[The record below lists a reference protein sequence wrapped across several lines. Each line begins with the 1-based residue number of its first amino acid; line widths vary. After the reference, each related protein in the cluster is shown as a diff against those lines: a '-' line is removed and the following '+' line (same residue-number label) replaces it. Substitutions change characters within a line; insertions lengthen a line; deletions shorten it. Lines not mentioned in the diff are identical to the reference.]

1 MKRGGIKT
9 ATRTVF
15 PSEEVVEQAAVTLV
29 DLIDSAAVGPARV
42 SPCAPRPT
50 DASERVGHLRR
61 QKERGPYLEAL
72 RSLFSPPV
80 RQELLD
86 RARWPDAILVRL
98 CADALQAGI
107 ETGSVTQLI
116 EKRALGPEG
125 PDMLHWPW
133 PMRIYTLGRFS
144 LVKNG
149 QAVAFAGKSPRKP
162 LELLQVLIALGGRDV
177 QVSRVMRVLW
187 PDEDSRDMRKLFD
200 NTLHRLRHILGDDET
215 VILRDA
221 KLTLALQRCWVD
233 AWAFDRLAGRLC
245 NGEDMAHQLAH
256 DARHLYQ
263 GHFLQREADESWL
276 LPYRDRLR
284 SRFHRFVLAHGSRLE
299 EEGQWDL
306 AGQIYERAIEVD
318 NLAEILY
325 RRLMLCLLKRGEYA
339 EVLRVYRRCRELLSI
354 VLGVKPS
361 RETEA
366 ILLQLEKP

>member
-1 MKRGGIKT
+1 MKRSGIKT
-9 ATRTVF
+9 ATGAGF
-15 PSEEVVEQAAVTLV
+15 SSEERGGQKAMGRVG
-29 DLIDSAAVGPARV
+29 LIDSAAASPVRV
-42 SPCAPRPT
+42 SQFARLPS
-50 DASERVGHLRR
+50 DAAERVGRLRR
-61 QKERGPYLEAL
+61 QKEHGPYLEAL
-72 RSLFSPPV
+72 RGIFSPPV
-80 RQELLD
+80 RHELLD
-86 RARWPDAILVRL
+86 CACWPDSILVPL

-107 ETGSVTQLI
+107 EVNSVTQLI
-116 EKRALGPEG
+116 GKRALCPEG

-149 QAVAFAGKSPRKP
+149 QAVVFAGKSPRKP

-177 QVSRVMRVLW
+177 QLSRVMGVLW
-187 PDEDSRDMRKLFD
+187 PDENSRDMRKLFD
-200 NTLHRLRHILGDDET
+200 NTLHRLRHILGHDET
-215 VILRDA
+215 VVLRDG

-245 NGEDMAHQLAH
+245 NGDDMAHQLAH

-263 GHFLQREADESWL
+263 GHFLQREADEHWL

-284 SRFHRFVLAHGSRLE
+284 SRFHRFVLAHGARLE
-299 EEGQWDL
+299 AEGQWDL
-306 AGQIYERAIEVD
+306 AGQVYEHAIEVD

-325 RRLMLCLLKRGEYA
+325 RRLMLCLLNRGEYA

-366 ILLQLEKP
+366 ILLQLEKS